1 MTNDGTNNR
10 MNRITRTHEK
20 ITGYTGT
27 LSGAASVLGS
37 WQVCHTVCLGIIAL
51 LGMIGITVAGM
62 PLAFLTKFAFPF
74 WTLAIMLLVALA
86 LLSLK
91 KQCVSR
97 TLLLF
102 NFGLIVAGTP
112 LPEKT
117 SALYGPWFW
126 VMGGI
131 IAAIAAVMFVKGKM
145 IKGGIKKDE
154 GGIKMKN
161 TAYVGM
167 IVLIILLGGYSLIS
181 LVSSPLVSGNR
192 GGSNVDFIGGQKI
205 ERTASASGEITIG
218 TTDDGDVA
226 ISLTPQAPEN
236 GVLNVVIAANTHSVD
251 LSQFNLMNNIILEY
265 KDKRKQK
272 ETQTKPVSAPQL
284 SGHHANGVITFALGQ
299 NELESFAIAVLGIPK
314 EQQRV
319 YQWTG

>member
-1 MTNDGTNNR
+1 MTNIATKAY
-10 MNRITRTHEK
+10 EK
-20 ITGYTGT
+20 ITGYAGT

-37 WQVCHTVCLGIIAL
+37 WQICHTVCLGIIAL
-51 LGMIGITVAGM
+51 LGVIGITVAGM

-117 SALYGPWFW
+117 SASYGPWFW

-131 IAAIAAVMFVKGKM
+131 IAGAAVLVFVKNKL
-145 IKGGIKKDE
+145 KGGE
-154 GGIKMKN
+154 KMKN
-161 TAYVGM
+161 TVFIGI

-181 LVSSPLVSGNR
+181 LASSPLVSGNKE
-192 GGSNVDFIGGQKI
+192 GANVNFGGGQKI
-205 ERTASASGEITIG
+205 ERAASLSDEITIG
-218 TTDDGDVA
+218 TTGDGDVA
-226 ISLTPQAPEN
+226 ISLTPQSLEN
-236 GVLNVVIAANTHSVD
+236 GILNVAIAANTHSVD
-251 LSQFNLMNNIILEY
+251 LSQFNLKNQVVLQY
-265 KDKRKQK
+265 QDKVKNK
-272 ETQTKPVSAPQL
+272 EKSLTPVSAPQL
-284 SGHHANGVITFALGQ
+284 SGHHANGIISFDLEQDPIETF
-299 NELESFAIAVLGIPK
+299 NIIVTGIPK